1 MLKVIFIMGGL
12 VRFRTAAILSA
23 VLVGGVLI
31 IFPAVV
37 EAIFLPSLR
46 QGIPNPI
53 PDYEANLL
61 SVALFFHRYRWL
73 LAPLTVLVLF
83 LIAAFTSRS
92 AVRR

>member
-1 MLKVIFIMGGL
+1 
-12 VRFRTAAILSA
+12 LSA
-23 VLVGGVLI
+23 VLVGGMF

-37 EAIFLPSLR
+37 EAVYLPSLR

-61 SVALFFHRYRWL
+61 GAALFCHRFRWL
-73 LAPLTVLVLF
+73 MAPLTVLVF
-83 LIAAFTSRS
+83 FVVAAFTSKS